1 MTASPPEEIQRS
13 VRVYRRL
20 MRLYPAS
27 HRLQYEQHMVQL
39 FRDLCREAY
48 ESEGRAGI
56 RRVWAQ
62 NIPDLIKSAG
72 YEYWM
77 ELRRWRMDGF
87 SEEKAASR
95 QAIAITGGVTLIVI
109 GAVVKIL
116 IVETGGSVYAGTAVL
131 LVMNLLAAVLVEIL
145 TPMGGAVIG
154 STVIVILSVLLPLLW
169 VEDGAAWLR
178 ENPINVGFLIILASF
193 VVRKKASTWVL
204 YVIALILAAAQ
215 IGISFL

>member
-1 MTASPPEEIQRS
+1 
-13 VRVYRRL
+13 
-20 MRLYPAS
+20 
-27 HRLQYEQHMVQL
+27 
-39 FRDLCREAY
+39 
-48 ESEGRAGI
+48 
-56 RRVWAQ
+56 
-62 NIPDLIKSAG
+62 
-72 YEYWM
+72 
-77 ELRRWRMDGF
+77 MDGF
-87 SEEKAASR
+87 TGEKAASR

-178 ENPINVGFLIILASF
+178 ENPINVGFLIILASY
-193 VVRKKASTWVL
+193 VVRKKASAWVL
-204 YVIALILAAAQ
+204 YVIALILAAVQ
-215 IGISFL
+215 IGISFI